1 MLVPQWTQQCYYV
14 ISSAAQTLRLL
25 ILDDLA
31 EIDSMIEVIL
41 DPGGRRVELST
52 GQTVMEAGRQLAQRG
67 QSAIESPCG
76 GKGHCGQCRVIVLN
90 GKVSA
95 PSSTEKSFINPSDLE
110 RGVRLACQCVALD
123 SARVEILPESMSAA
137 ADLQITGGD
146 VRVSLDPP
154 VRRMTVRLQPTTRQY
169 PFSLWRQI
177 EDQLTASHGVRDLR
191 VAPHLIREH
200 DPTAT
205 DTTLDVILRGCEV
218 TGLYPA
224 EDSNAPLLG
233 MAVDLGTTKIAGYLV
248 DLESGALL
256 ASEGVMNPQTRL
268 GADVISRLTHATE
281 HPDNAAEL
289 SILARDCI
297 NHLAGTLTRRCNVA
311 SACIEQVVIAANTAM
326 HHLLLQWPIRQ
337 LGFSPYLPAST
348 APVAIGAG
356 ELDLNVG
363 RDAVIYLLP
372 PLAGYVGGDH
382 LAMILA
388 TGMDEARAVTLGL
401 DIGTNTELVLA
412 CNGNLFSCSCASGPA
427 FEGAQIRQGVRAV
440 PGAVHTVRMDAD
452 GRAILKTIADKP
464 PVGLCGSG
472 IVDAVAQLVR
482 HDIINRLGALDRGHP
497 LVETV
502 SSGGDPRFVLTKGGA
517 AKGGRKLSLSQKDI
531 TAIQLA
537 KAAIGAGTSALMAA
551 AGITPETIEQVII
564 AGAFGTHLNL
574 ESAID
579 IGLLPKLPLQRFS
592 QVGNAAGTG
601 ARMVLVSENQ
611 RQRAEALGR
620 RIQYIELGGNP
631 NFQRW
636 FSQSLKLPK
645 PES

>member
-1 MLVPQWTQQCYYV
+1 
-14 ISSAAQTLRLL
+14 
-25 ILDDLA
+25 
-31 EIDSMIEVIL
+31 MIEVIL
-41 DPGGRRVELST
+41 DPGGRRIDLAP
-52 GQTVMEAGRQLAQRG
+52 GQTVMEAGRQLTERG

-90 GKVSA
+90 GEVSA
-95 PSSTEKSFINPSDLE
+95 PNSTEKAFIRPSDL
-110 RGVRLACQCVALD
+110 GQGLRLACQCVALGPVH
-123 SARVEILPESMSAA
+123 VEIPPETMSAVPN
-137 ADLQITGGD
+137 LQITGGD
-146 VRVSLDPP
+146 VQVPLDPP
-154 VRRMTVRLQPTTRQY
+154 VRRLAVRLQPTTRQY

-177 EDQLTASHGVRDLR
+177 EEQLAASHGVRGLS
-191 VAPHLIREH
+191 VASHLIRQH

-205 DTTLDVILRGCEV
+205 DTTVAVILRGREV

-224 EDSNAPLLG
+224 EDANAPLLG

-248 DLESGALL
+248 DLESGTLL

-289 SILARDCI
+289 SRLARDGI
-297 NHLAGTLTRRCNVA
+297 NHLAETLTSRCGVA
-311 SACIEQVVIAANTAM
+311 STCIEQVALAANTAM
-326 HHLLLQWPIRQ
+326 HHLLLLWPVRQ

-348 APVAIGAG
+348 APAAIRAR

-372 PLAGYVGGDH
+372 SLAGYVGGDH

-388 TGMDEARAVTLGL
+388 TGIDETRTVTLGL

-412 CNGNLFSCSCASGPA
+412 CNGSLFSCSCASGPA

-440 PGAVHTVRMDAD
+440 PGAVHAVRMETD
-452 GRAILKTIADKP
+452 GRVVLETIAGKP

-472 IVDAVAQLVR
+472 VVDAVAQLAR
-482 HDIINRLGALDRGHP
+482 HGIINRLGALDRGHP
-497 LVETV
+497 LVKTAA
-502 SSGGDPRFVLTKGGA
+502 SGKDPRFVLAGIGRT
-517 AKGGRKLSLSQKDI
+517 KGGRKLSLGQKDI
-531 TAIQLA
+531 EAIQLA
-537 KAAIGAGTSALMAA
+537 KAAVAAGTSALMAA
-551 AGITPETIEQVII
+551 AGITPTDIERVII

-579 IGLLPKLPLQRFS
+579 IGLLPRLPVQRFS

-601 ARMVLVSENQ
+601 ARMVLMSEAQ
-611 RQRAEALGR
+611 RQRAETLGR

-631 NFQRW
+631 DFQGW
-636 FSQSLKLPK
+636 FSQALKMPK
-645 PES
+645 P